1 MVEMNIEEV
10 DEVEETNDQQLLRL
24 KEENN
29 FSFTPDEIKML
40 KKIMEETDPSKK
52 ENMLKDALDDFK
64 LNEEPKLIATLQT
77 DDPRACYDIV
87 DLNQKVKVDKSNYI
101 PQNKMDYKIP
111 RDEDAIRKG
120 HKEDMP
126 ISFLSIKDGEIQK
139 GKEWYLTNFNKLPPE
154 IAELLARYNWG
165 DLKYQTKKKV
175 KNDRKKA
182 LRKGKKYEPLSNLKV
197 NKGNFVVDFN

>member
-1 MVEMNIEEV
+1 MVEMKIEEV

-52 ENMLKDALDDFK
+52 EIMLKDALEDFK